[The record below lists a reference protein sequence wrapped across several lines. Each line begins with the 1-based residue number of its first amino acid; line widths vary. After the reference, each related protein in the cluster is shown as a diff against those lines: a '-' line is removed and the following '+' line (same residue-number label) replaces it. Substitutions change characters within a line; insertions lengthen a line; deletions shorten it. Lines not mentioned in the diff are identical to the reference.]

1 MSTVEVHVV
10 TPQREVW
17 SGLAEMV
24 IARSTE
30 GELGIMNGHEPLLI
44 QLAAPGRLRLQQSE
58 GPEIVFEVDGGF
70 LHATSGPEGTRV
82 DVMATSA
89 ELVAP
94 QKPVAPGTGH

>member
-44 QLAAPGRLRLQQSE
+44 QLASGQLRLQQSD

-70 LHATSGPEGTRV
+70 LHSTSGPEGTRV

-89 ELVAP
+89 E
-94 QKPVAPGTGH
+94 PVAAQGPAATGAGH

>member
-44 QLAAPGRLRLQQSE
+44 QLAPGRLRLQQSE

-70 LHATSGPEGTRV
+70 LHSTSGSEGTRV

-89 ELVAP
+89 ELVA
-94 QKPVAPGTGH
+94 APGPAATGAGH